1 MLVDPA
7 MVFPK
12 KLQGKAPSILQWQTE
27 YRLTRSPNL
36 NLYRGRRELLVL
48 GVQAWSKRG
57 VAIRQS
63 RGKIEAE
70 IESSK
75 VALSLIESL
84 ADVILGI
91 LLLINQA
98 V

>member
-1 MLVDPA
+1 M
-7 MVFPK
+7 
-12 KLQGKAPSILQWQTE
+12 
-27 YRLTRSPNL
+27 
-36 NLYRGRRELLVL
+36 VL